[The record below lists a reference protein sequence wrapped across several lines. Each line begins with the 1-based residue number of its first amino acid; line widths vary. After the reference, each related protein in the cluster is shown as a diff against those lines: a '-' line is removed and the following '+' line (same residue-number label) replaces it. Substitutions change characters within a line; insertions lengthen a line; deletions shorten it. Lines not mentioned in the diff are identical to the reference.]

1 MPSAPRQF
9 LLRLE
14 DALQAG
20 AHLGRRTWATLR
32 YGRRP
37 FRAADFRGGR
47 CHCAAGTPHF
57 VHSEGLREACDFVV
71 DYGTNVRSA
80 HRPPVPPAR
89 LAAAVAE
96 LGPGTSVHVKAD
108 LLDDFVAHLLPA
120 LRQPVVLVSGDSDAG
135 LVDRHRALLGDARIA
150 HWFAQNC
157 DLPGRHPRLTRIPI
171 GLDNPVYSK
180 LEKRLGFA
188 LTMLLGRTPFD
199 PTIRRNDIGD
209 QAALRT
215 VRAGLPP
222 PATRPVRALCT
233 FHQNQKLVAP
243 DLANLPARAQA
254 WHELRDRDCCHFVDR
269 RLRQRVCWERH
280 GDFAFEVSPR
290 GNGLDCFRTWEALLL
305 GTIPIVRTSTLDP
318 LYEDEALPVVIVQAW
333 TEITAENLAR
343 WRAAL
348 QPRLGPEVEARLG
361 LDHWVAKI
369 RKASQSAA
377 AR

>member
-1 MPSAPRQF
+1 MSSAPRPI
-9 LLRLE
+9 LYRLE
-14 DALQAG
+14 EALQAG
-20 AHLGRRTWATLR
+20 ARLGRRGWAALR

-37 FRAADFRGGR
+37 LRAAEFRGGR
-47 CHCAAGTPHF
+47 CHCAPGTPHF
-57 VHSEGLREACDFVV
+57 LHSEGLREACDFVV

-96 LGPGTSVHVKAD
+96 LGPGAIMHVKAD

-120 LRQPVVLVSGDSDAG
+120 LRHPVVLVSGDSDAG
-135 LVDRHRALLGDARIA
+135 GVARHRALLDDGRIA

-171 GLDNPVYSK
+171 GLDNPVYTK

-199 PTIRRNDIGD
+199 ATVTRNDIGD
-209 QAALRT
+209 QTVLRA

-222 PATRPVRALCT
+222 PATRPGRALCT

-243 DLANLPARAQA
+243 DLANLPERAQA

-269 RLRQRVCWERH
+269 RLRQRRCWELH
-280 GDFAFEVSPR
+280 GSFAFEVSPR

-318 LYEDEALPVVIVQAW
+318 LFEDEALPVVIVREWA
-333 TEITAENLAR
+333 EITAENLAR
-343 WRAAL
+343 WRTAL
-348 QPRLGPEVEARLG
+348 QARLGPEVEARLG
-361 LDHWVAKI
+361 LEPWVAKI

>member
-1 MPSAPRQF
+1 MSPAPRQF

-14 DALQAG
+14 EALQAG
-20 AHLGRRTWATLR
+20 TRLGRRTWAALR

-47 CHCAAGTPHF
+47 CHCAPGLPHF

-71 DYGTNVRSA
+71 DYGTNVRSSR
-80 HRPPVPPAR
+80 RPPVPPAR

-96 LGPGTSVHVKAD
+96 LGPGATVHVKAD

-135 LVDRHRALLGDARIA
+135 LVARHRALLDDARIA

-157 DLPGRHPRLTRIPI
+157 DLPGRHPRLTRTPI
-171 GLDNPVYSK
+171 GLDNPVYTK
-180 LEKRLGFA
+180 LEKRLGIA

-199 PTIRRNDIGD
+199 PTVTRNDMGD
-209 QAALRT
+209 QAVLRA
-215 VRAGLPP
+215 VRAALPP
-222 PATRPVRALCT
+222 PVARPVQALCT

-243 DLANLPARAQA
+243 DLTNLPERAQA
-254 WHELRDRDCCHFVDR
+254 WRDLKDRECCHFVGR
-269 RLRQRVCWERH
+269 RLRQRACWERH
-280 GDFAFEVSPR
+280 GNFAFEVSPR

-305 GTIPIVRTSTLDP
+305 GTIPIVRASTLDP
-318 LYEDEALPVVIVQAW
+318 LYEDEALPVVIVREW
-333 TEITAENLAR
+333 TEVTAENMVR

-348 QPRLGPEVEARLG
+348 QPQLGPDVEARLG

-369 RKASQSAA
+369 KKTSQSAA
-377 AR
+377 VR